1 MTTTKSFSTPD
12 LKAFFEKTSLSSLMQ
27 GGHQSDPVNFTRIH
41 FFSAAAFFFPA
52 SKSVRKSPA
61 CAVAGKATEKMARM
75 IVFSGLM
82 LVVGVSSVGFIPNLS
97 KYFWRLLFSGCETA
111 IDCGDKE
118 CP

>member
-1 MTTTKSFSTPD
+1 M
-12 LKAFFEKTSLSSLMQ
+12 
-27 GGHQSDPVNFTRIH
+27 H

-61 CAVAGKATEKMARM
+61 GAVAVKATEKMVGI

-82 LVVGVSSVGFIPNLS
+82 IVLGVPMVGFIPNLS
-97 KYFWRLLFSGCETA
+97 KYFWRLLVLVCETA